1 MCIRDRLAYVGITR
15 AQQRLLITYAESRR
29 LHGSETYNTPSRFV
43 REIPADL
50 IEEVRLHGGL
60 TRPLADR
67 LQQPVAASN
76 ESGLSLGQRVTHP
89 MFGEGMVLNIEGR
102 GANARIE
109 VNFAEGSK
117 WLVLQYANL
126 QAL

>member
-1 MCIRDRLAYVGITR
+1 M
-15 AQQRLLITYAESRR
+15 ITYAESRR
-29 LHGSETYNTPSRFV
+29 LHGNETYNTPSRFV
-43 REIPADL
+43 REIPAEL

-60 TRPLADR
+60 TRPLIDR
-67 LQQPVAASN
+67 FQQPASASS
-76 ESGLSLGQRVTHP
+76 ESGLSFGQRVAHP
-89 MFGEGMVLNIEGR
+89 MFGEGVVLNMEGR

>member
-1 MCIRDRLAYVGITR
+1 M
-15 AQQRLLITYAESRR
+15 
-29 LHGSETYNTPSRFV
+29 
-43 REIPADL
+43 REIPTDL

-67 LQQPVAASN
+67 LQQPVASN
-76 ESGLSLGQRVTHP
+76 DSGLSLGQRVTHP

-109 VNFAEGSK
+109 VNFADGSK

-126 QAL
+126 QTL

>member
-1 MCIRDRLAYVGITR
+1 MDDRLLKAPRKLRMKTTMY
-15 AQQRLLITYAESRR
+15 QKL
-29 LHGSETYNTPSRFV
+29 
-43 REIPADL
+43 
-50 IEEVRLHGGL
+50 
-60 TRPLADR
+60 
-67 LQQPVAASN
+67 
-76 ESGLSLGQRVTHP
+76 QRVHFVP
-89 MFGEGMVLNIEGR
+89 ILMANIEGR

>member
-1 MCIRDRLAYVGITR
+1 M
-15 AQQRLLITYAESRR
+15 
-29 LHGSETYNTPSRFV
+29 
-43 REIPADL
+43 
-50 IEEVRLHGGL
+50 
-60 TRPLADR
+60 
-67 LQQPVAASN
+67 
-76 ESGLSLGQRVTHP
+76 HP
-89 MFGEGMVLNIEGR
+89 MFGEGVVLNIEGR

>member
-1 MCIRDRLAYVGITR
+1 M
-15 AQQRLLITYAESRR
+15 
-29 LHGSETYNTPSRFV
+29 

-67 LQQPVAASN
+67 LQQPVTASN
-76 ESGLSLGQRVTHP
+76 DSGLSLGQRVSHP